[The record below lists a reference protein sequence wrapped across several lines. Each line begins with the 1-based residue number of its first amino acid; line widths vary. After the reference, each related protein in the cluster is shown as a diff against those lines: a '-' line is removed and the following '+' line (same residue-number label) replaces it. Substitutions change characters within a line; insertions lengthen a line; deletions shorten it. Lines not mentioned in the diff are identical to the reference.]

1 MVAIDSTYEDPL
13 RQVPA
18 VAPDDLTAALDLADD
33 DLLFARLR
41 RYNHTGRRPY
51 DVRSM
56 WRAVLTKYLLGIR
69 YNVELVALLRSN
81 AAARDACGFDDGI
94 PNESIVC
101 RFFKRLTRHRGL
113 VEDAVHRLVNRVAE
127 AINERKTPKQPP
139 AGLMMAIDST
149 DIESFCD
156 VRSKPYTDPNAA
168 WGHRTPKHHA
178 PNKAD
183 DQGKKD
189 EFFFGFKM
197 HAVCDA
203 YWGFPV
209 AHIILPA
216 NQSDSPTLPTLTA
229 QALKRHPHL
238 KPRYL
243 IADRGYDA
251 TDNYKSLDKQRI
263 LSVIHMRDTDKDGI
277 YTTRGRPKCVGG
289 RGMEYVETDQKQG
302 HLFRCPPDG
311 CRLKNKVAFTRYCNS
326 EHYENPLGN
335 PELLRKVGRLPRASK
350 WWRGLYRQRTTIE
363 RWFNSIKASRL
374 LTLHR
379 YRGRRKIAL
388 HAALSTLTYLATMLA
403 RARAG
408 DMENL
413 RIMRIQPPTATSTT
427 IGQRSALIVA

>member
-238 KPRYL
+238 KPRLPDCRPGLRRHRQLQVSGQAAHPVGHPHAGYGQGRHL
-243 IADRGYDA
+243 HDQRTPQMRGR
-251 TDNYKSLDKQRI
+251 QR
-263 LSVIHMRDTDKDGI
+263 DGI
-277 YTTRGRPKCVGG
+277 RRNRPEAGPSVPLSAGRMPAQEQSGVHALLQQ
-289 RGMEYVETDQKQG
+289 R
-302 HLFRCPPDG
+302 
-311 CRLKNKVAFTRYCNS
+311 A
-326 EHYENPLGN
+326 
-335 PELLRKVGRLPRASK
+335 LRKPARQPGVAAEGRATAQGEQMVAWSIPPAHDHRAMVQQHK
-350 WWRGLYRQRTTIE
+350 GI
-363 RWFNSIKASRL
+363 
-374 LTLHR
+374 
-379 YRGRRKIAL
+379 
-388 HAALSTLTYLATMLA
+388 
-403 RARAG
+403 
-408 DMENL
+408 
-413 RIMRIQPPTATSTT
+413 PTADAAPLP
-427 IGQRSALIVA
+427 GPA